1 MSKVFFSQ
9 WQTSHGDQIVMYPHK
24 VQLMATS
31 EIVSI
36 IQSTI
41 SAGVFKIDEY
51 REMLGYAPLENGEG
65 EARPRGF
72 NNLDGTSNGGVE

>member
-1 MSKVFFSQ
+1 
-9 WQTSHGDQIVMYPHK
+9 
-24 VQLMATS
+24 MATT

-41 SAGVFKIDEY
+41 AAGVFKIDEY

-65 EARPRGF
+65 EQRPRGF
-72 NNLDGTSNGGVE
+72 NELDGGNDAVEEVTE